1 MSSHCHK
8 EVFSTSLLAI
18 CGWSRLI
25 WLHCA
30 VVLFRQLG
38 WIPPKL
44 SWSIFNVLP
53 FFTNVL
59 KSMAFW
65 NLLWQ
70 NDVAVQI
77 NVCPV
82 WRKLFCVAAW
92 FQDGGKQRLPSYLSP
107 TNCSLFSI
115 YVYKLCTNHFPS
127 ITILQ
132 LFLMISSSSKYQL
145 IFFFRESF
153 KQPFGGS
160 ILTKLQGVD
169 LNVCRHS
176 LPGIACGYHRLLC

>member
-1 MSSHCHK
+1 MLLF
-8 EVFSTSLLAI
+8 FSD
-18 CGWSRLI
+18 SRDE
-25 WLHCA
+25 
-30 VVLFRQLG
+30 F
-38 WIPPKL
+38 PPKL

-77 NVCPV
+77 NVCPCLNAS
-82 WRKLFCVAAW
+82 LFCVAAW

-132 LFLMISSSSKYQL
+132 LFLMISSSSL
-145 IFFFRESF
+145 NTNSSSF
-153 KQPFGGS
+153 SGNPSSNHLGAQF
-160 ILTKLQGVD
+160 
-169 LNVCRHS
+169 
-176 LPGIACGYHRLLC
+176 

>member
-30 VVLFRQLG
+30 VVLFRQQG

-82 WRKLFCVAAW
+82 WRKLFLCCSMVSGRRKTKDYQVIWAPQIALY
-92 FQDGGKQRLPSYLSP
+92 FQYMC
-107 TNCSLFSI
+107 TNCVQIISHPLQYYSFF
-115 YVYKLCTNHFPS
+115 LWFLHHLNTN
-127 ITILQ
+127 
-132 LFLMISSSSKYQL
+132 SSSFSGNPSSNHLGAQ
-145 IFFFRESF
+145 F
-153 KQPFGGS
+153 
-160 ILTKLQGVD
+160 
-169 LNVCRHS
+169 
-176 LPGIACGYHRLLC
+176 